1 MAPAGFWEV
10 TPREIAAIMAGVE
23 DRLWYERRQAQQLVY
38 SQAVLNA
45 HAWHQPNKLPE
56 FAKVFPDRF
65 PAKAKSVDE
74 IMAKMESMTAA
85 MRYFREA
92 SKT

>member
-23 DRLWYERRQAQQLVY
+23 DRLWYERRQAQQMVY

-45 HAWHQPNKLPE
+45 QAWHQPNKMMA
-56 FAKVFPDRF
+56 FDKAFPDRF
-65 PAKAKSVDE
+65 PAKAKSVAE
-74 IMAKMESMTAA
+74 IMAKMKSATAA
-85 MRYFREA
+85 IRYFREA